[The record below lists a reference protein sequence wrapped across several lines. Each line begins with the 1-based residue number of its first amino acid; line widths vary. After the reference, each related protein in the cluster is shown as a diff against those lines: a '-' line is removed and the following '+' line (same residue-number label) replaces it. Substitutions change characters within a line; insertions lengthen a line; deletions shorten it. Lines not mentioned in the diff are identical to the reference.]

1 MRRRLRVPGPAGPE
15 SGARAGLAAVLVP
28 ALLLAGLAAGGT
40 AGWRSVTGHP
50 AAAPGPPAA
59 PPLLVRSVEGPVEEL
74 RGQGEIAYAG
84 ADGAMAAL
92 TPDGRARRTLGRAG
106 QLRGKPAG
114 ASGEPGGTTATVS
127 ADGADAYGYLDD
139 GSPASVRLADA
150 RVRRLSPPGTVAA
163 TAIRQSADGAVVA
176 VCTGKR
182 HGETGVDH
190 PVTSILE
197 RDGHQ
202 LASFA
207 GCLLDL
213 ARDGRAALVP
223 EDPGGASANHQGPV
237 KGVRLWRR
245 SGSYRPVLP
254 HSAAVEAAGLV
265 DATARPGNVVV
276 DGAWLAPDA
285 RRALVRVSVAGERAP
300 VGGWRS
306 GPALVLV
313 DLASRRW
320 ELVPSEA
327 PSSGP
332 RRRPPNAAAPT
343 AGAVIWAPNGAF
355 AHALPPDS
363 WDPTGAD
370 LLVTYAPPVGTPTL
384 LEVSDRTDSRMVFSP
399 DGAWLLLHGG
409 GQWVFI
415 RVDDPSLRVSYVAP
429 GQFAGWLPG
438 QGTR

>member
-1 MRRRLRVPGPAGPE
+1 MRPRLWRPRPVGPD

-28 ALLLAGLAAGGT
+28 ALLLLAGLAVGGT
-40 AGWRSVTGHP
+40 AGWRSVTGRP

-59 PPLLVRSVEGPVEEL
+59 PPLLVRSVEGPIEEL

-84 ADGAMAAL
+84 ADGVMAAL

-114 ASGEPGGTTATVS
+114 ASGERGGTTAIVS

-150 RVRRLSPPGTVAA
+150 RMRRLSPPGAVAA

-182 HGETGVDH
+182 RGETDIDH
-190 PVTSILE
+190 PVTSLVE

-223 EDPGGASANHQGPV
+223 EDPGGASANQGPV

-285 RRALVRVSVAGERAP
+285 RRALVRVSVAGERPP

-327 PSSGP
+327 PTSTGP
-332 RRRPPNAAAPT
+332 
-343 AGAVIWAPNGAF
+343 VVWAPNGAF

-363 WDPTGAD
+363 WDPSGAN
-370 LLVTYAPPVGTPTL
+370 LLVTYAPPVGTPVL
-384 LEVSDRTDSRMVFSP
+384 LEVSHRTDSRMVFSP
-399 DGAWLLLHGG
+399 DGAWLLLYGG

>member
-1 MRRRLRVPGPAGPE
+1 MRRRLRWPRPAGPD

-28 ALLLAGLAAGGT
+28 ALLLLAGLAAGGT
-40 AGWRSVTGHP
+40 AGWRSVTGRP

-84 ADGAMAAL
+84 ADGVMAAL

-114 ASGEPGGTTATVS
+114 ASLEPGGAMASVS

-139 GSPASVRLADA
+139 GSPAAVHLADA
-150 RVRRLSPPGTVAA
+150 SMRRLSPPGTVAA
-163 TAIRQSADGAVVA
+163 AAIRQSADGAVVA

-182 HGETGVDH
+182 HGETDVDH

-223 EDPGGASANHQGPV
+223 EDPDGASANHQGPV

-285 RRALVRVSVAGERAP
+285 RRALVRVSVAGERPP

-327 PSSGP
+327 PTSTGP
-332 RRRPPNAAAPT
+332 
-343 AGAVIWAPNGAF
+343 VVWAPNGAF

-363 WDPTGAD
+363 WDPSGAN

-384 LEVSDRTDSRMVFSP
+384 LEVNHRTDSRMVFSP

>member
-1 MRRRLRVPGPAGPE
+1 MRPRLRWPVSAPPDGGERVGLVAILIPA
-15 SGARAGLAAVLVP
+15 L
-28 ALLLAGLAAGGT
+28 LLLAGLALGGT
-40 AGWRSVTGHP
+40 AGWRSVTGRNV
-50 AAAPGPPAA
+50 AAPVAPA
-59 PPLLVRSVEGPVEEL
+59 PPLLVRAVDGPIGEL
-74 RGQGEIAYAG
+74 HGQGEIAYTG
-84 ADGAMAAL
+84 ADGVMAAL

-114 ASGEPGGTTATVS
+114 ASLEPGGAMASVS

-139 GSPASVRLADA
+139 GSPAAVHLADA
-150 RVRRLSPPGTVAA
+150 SMRRLSPPGTVAA
-163 TAIRQSADGAVVA
+163 AAIRQSADGAVVA
-176 VCTGKR
+176 VCAEKR
-182 HGETGVDH
+182 RGDTGVAS
-190 PVTSILE
+190 PVTSILG

-202 LASFA
+202 LASFP

-223 EDPGGASANHQGPV
+223 EQAAGRHRGQAQ
-237 KGVRLWRR
+237 GVRLWLR
-245 SGSYRPVLP
+245 SGRYRPVLS
-254 HSAAVEAAGLV
+254 HAAAVEAAGLV
-265 DATARPGNVVV
+265 DATAEPGNVVV

-285 RRALVRVSVAGERAP
+285 RRALVRVAAASPRPP

-313 DLASRRW
+313 DLATKHW

-332 RRRPPNAAAPT
+332 ARRPPNAAVPT
-343 AGAVIWAPNGAF
+343 AGPVVWAPNGAF

-363 WDPTGAD
+363 WDPSGAN

-384 LEVSDRTDSRMVFSP
+384 LEVSHRTDSRMVFSP
-399 DGAWLLLHGG
+399 DGAWLLLYGG

>member
-1 MRRRLRVPGPAGPE
+1 MRPRLRWPVSAPPDGGERVGLVAILIPA
-15 SGARAGLAAVLVP
+15 L
-28 ALLLAGLAAGGT
+28 LLLAGLALGGT
-40 AGWRSVTGHP
+40 AGWRSVTGRNV
-50 AAAPGPPAA
+50 AAPVAPA
-59 PPLLVRSVEGPVEEL
+59 PPLLVRAVDGPIGEL
-74 RGQGEIAYAG
+74 HGQGEIAYTG
-84 ADGAMAAL
+84 ADGVMAAL

-106 QLRGKPAG
+106 QLCGKPAG

-139 GSPASVRLADA
+139 GSPASVRLANA
-150 RVRRLSPPGTVAA
+150 RMRRLSPPGAVAA

-182 HGETGVDH
+182 HGETDVDH

-223 EDPGGASANHQGPV
+223 EDPDGASANHQGPV

-285 RRALVRVSVAGERAP
+285 RRALVRVSVAGERPP

-327 PSSGP
+327 PTSTGP
-332 RRRPPNAAAPT
+332 
-343 AGAVIWAPNGAF
+343 VVWAPNGAF

-363 WDPTGAD
+363 WDPSGAN

-384 LEVSDRTDSRMVFSP
+384 LEVNHRTDSRMVFSP

>member
-1 MRRRLRVPGPAGPE
+1 MRPRLRWPRPVGPD

-28 ALLLAGLAAGGT
+28 ALLLLVGLAAGGT
-40 AGWRSVTGHP
+40 AGWRSVTGRP
-50 AAAPGPPAA
+50 AAVPGPPAA
-59 PPLLVRSVEGPVEEL
+59 PPLLVRSVEGPIEEL

-84 ADGAMAAL
+84 ADGVIAAL
-92 TPDGRARRTLGRAG
+92 TPDGRARRPLGRAG

-114 ASGEPGGTTATVS
+114 ASDEPGGSTAIVS

-150 RVRRLSPPGTVAA
+150 RMRRLSPPGAVAA

-182 HGETGVDH
+182 RGETDVDH

-223 EDPGGASANHQGPV
+223 EDPGGASANQGPV

-285 RRALVRVSVAGERAP
+285 RRALVRVSVAGERPP

-327 PSSGP
+327 PTSTGP
-332 RRRPPNAAAPT
+332 
-343 AGAVIWAPNGAF
+343 VVWAPNGAF
-355 AHALPPDS
+355 AHALPPGS
-363 WDPTGAD
+363 TSRSRVRSSRAGAN

-384 LEVSDRTDSRMVFSP
+384 LEVSHRTDSRMVFSP

>member
-1 MRRRLRVPGPAGPE
+1 MRPRLRWPRPAGPD
-15 SGARAGLAAVLVP
+15 SGARTGLAAVLVP
-28 ALLLAGLAAGGT
+28 ALLLLAGLAVGGT
-40 AGWRSVTGHP
+40 AGWRSVTGRP
-50 AAAPGPPAA
+50 AAASGPPAA
-59 PPLLVRSVEGPVEEL
+59 PPLLVRSVEGPIEEL

-84 ADGAMAAL
+84 ADGVIAAL

-114 ASGEPGGTTATVS
+114 ASGEPGGATATVS

-150 RVRRLSPPGTVAA
+150 RMRRLSPPGAVAA
-163 TAIRQSADGAVVA
+163 TAIRQSADGTVVG

-182 HGETGVDH
+182 RGETDIDH

-197 RDGHQ
+197 GDGHQ

-223 EDPGGASANHQGPV
+223 EDPGGASVNHQGPV

-285 RRALVRVSVAGERAP
+285 RRALVRVSVARERPP

-313 DLASRRW
+313 GLASRRW

-327 PSSGP
+327 PTSTGP
-332 RRRPPNAAAPT
+332 
-343 AGAVIWAPNGAF
+343 VLWAPNGAF

-363 WDPTGAD
+363 WDPSGAN

-384 LEVSDRTDSRMVFSP
+384 LEVGHRTDSRMVFSP
-399 DGAWLLLHGG
+399 DGAWLLLYGG